1 MKNTL
6 IFLKDVEIF
15 PESMIDYSYKHRE
28 AERSEGNMQGDFLIK
43 IKAAYNQFTRAE
55 KKVADFII
63 QNPKDVL
70 FMSITDL
77 AEACGVGD
85 TSVFRFCKTMEL
97 KGYQEFKM
105 KLSLGMSDSPQEP
118 FTGNISL
125 TDSFQELSY
134 KVLSTNINALTE
146 AYSLLDEDQFRKAID
161 FLHEAQRVYF
171 FGVGAS
177 LLTALKAMNKFL
189 RTIPKVYCI
198 QDSHIQA
205 MAAATMSPDDVAVVI
220 SYSGATKDTI
230 HVAQTA
236 KAAGAAVICM
246 TRFIK
251 SPLTAFADITL
262 LCGAKEGPLQGGSTS
277 AEISQLFLIDLMYTE
292 YYRRYFEVCSKNN
305 EKTSASVLEK
315 IY

>member
-1 MKNTL
+1 
-6 IFLKDVEIF
+6 
-15 PESMIDYSYKHRE
+15 
-28 AERSEGNMQGDFLIK
+28 MQGDFLTK
-43 IKAAYNQFTRAE
+43 IKAAYNQFTKAE
-55 KKVADFII
+55 KKVADYII

-77 AEACGVGD
+77 AEVSGVGD
-85 TSVFRFCKTMEL
+85 TSVFRFCKTMDL

-105 KLSLGMSDSPQEP
+105 MLSLSLNDSPEEQ

-125 TDSFQELSY
+125 NDSFQELAY
-134 KVLSTNINALTE
+134 KVLNTNINALTE
-146 AYSLLDEDQFRKAID
+146 AYSLLDGEKFKKAID
-161 FLHEAQRVYF
+161 KLYEGKRIYF

-189 RTIPKVYCI
+189 RIIPKVYCI

-205 MAAATMSPDDVAVVI
+205 MSAATMTSEDVAVVI

-230 HVAQTA
+230 HVAKTA
-236 KAAGAAVICM
+236 KAAGATVICM

-305 EKTSASVLEK
+305 EKTSSSVLEK
-315 IY
+315 LY